1 MGNLK
6 RKLELYEK
14 IFQAFGPGVS
24 HCQVNQ
30 LATLLHVSERHVQ
43 TLLKA
48 MTAQGWIE
56 WQASSGRSKKAQLTC
71 LVEPIEACY
80 QYAQTQA
87 DAGNIEQVFSTLSFN
102 GRNAGAELQAFLS
115 NTNPSA
121 QNIAYIPFHR
131 ELEALHPQR
140 VLRRTER
147 FLVMQVCQRLTTV
160 QHGQLSG
167 DLAYHWQPNQD
178 ATQWHFQIRN
188 GVHFHNGRTLEPQD
202 IARNLNS
209 LCQSKIWR
217 RCYQHIDEVSVS
229 AGNVVVVKLNQPD
242 WHLPRLLARAEAS
255 VFDPSS
261 PTDRLIGSG
270 AFSLDIFSGK
280 MLRLSRN
287 SAYSHSTPILN
298 RVELWVYP
306 EWAQSKACAQNQVCV
321 KLPEKTTTV
330 RGDGHA
336 SQPEF
341 GSTFFKIQSPMLSKT
356 VREFTVEDT
365 SECQTLFEQLSV
377 SGDRKTSVEYG
388 HYLTNYLTTKDVA
401 LCSIIDENDTFTSW
415 LSFFRRFPFKD
426 LALPAEMLEKIEQ
439 GLASIRNQ
447 PNVKLAI
454 NTLLELKHWL
464 NDSGVVVEL
473 KQEAFNLEVS
483 EKIHGAQVNG
493 FGWCDLDKLW
503 INHL

>member
-24 HCQVNQ
+24 HCQINQ
-30 LATLLHVSERHVQ
+30 LAPLLHVSERHVQ

-56 WQASSGRSKKAQLTC
+56 WKASSGRSKKAQLTC

-80 QYAQTQA
+80 QYAQAQA

-115 NTNPSA
+115 STNPSA

-147 FLVMQVCQRLTTV
+147 FLVMQICQRLTSV
-160 QHGQLSG
+160 KHGQLSG

-178 ATQWHFQIRN
+178 ATQWRFQIRN
-188 GVHFHNGRTLEPQD
+188 GVQLHNGRTLEPQD

-209 LCQSKIWR
+209 LCQSKIWC

-229 AGNVVVVKLNQPD
+229 TGNVVVVKLNQPD
-242 WHLPRLLARAEAS
+242 WHLPRLLARVETS
-255 VFDPSS
+255 VFDHSS

-270 AFSLDIFSGK
+270 AFSLDIFSSK

-321 KLPEKTTTV
+321 KLPEKTITV
-330 RGDGHA
+330 RGDDHS
-336 SQPEF
+336 SQPDF
-341 GSTFFKIQSPMLSKT
+341 GSTFFKIQSPMSSKT

-377 SGDRKTSVEYG
+377 PSDHKTSVEYG
-388 HYLTNYLTTKDVA
+388 HYLITKDVA

-415 LSFFRRFPFKD
+415 LSFFTRFPFED
-426 LALPAEMLEKIEQ
+426 LALPSEMLEKIQQ
-439 GLASIRNQ
+439 GLAAIRNQ
-447 PNVKLAI
+447 PNFELAM
-454 NTLLELKHWL
+454 NALLALRHWL
-464 NDSGVVVEL
+464 HETGIVVEL

-493 FGWCDLDKLW
+493 FGWCELDKLW
-503 INHL
+503 ISHL

>member
-48 MTAQGWIE
+48 MTTQGWIN

-71 LVEPIEACY
+71 LIEPIEACY

-102 GRNAGAELQAFLS
+102 DRNAGAELQAFLS
-115 NTNPSA
+115 NTNLSA

-131 ELEALHPQR
+131 KLEALHPPR

-147 FLVMQVCQRLTTV
+147 FLVMQICQRLTSV
-160 QHGQLSG
+160 KHGKLSG
-167 DLAYHWQPNQD
+167 DLAYHWQPNED

-188 GVHFHNGRTLEPQD
+188 GVRFHNGRTLEPQD

-242 WHLPRLLARAEAS
+242 WHLPRLLSRVEAS

-270 AFSLDIFSGK
+270 AFSLDIFSSK

-287 SAYSHSTPILN
+287 CAYSHSAPILN

-330 RGDGHA
+330 RGDDHS
-336 SQPEF
+336 SQPDF
-341 GSTFFKIQSPMLSKT
+341 GSTFFKIQNPALIKT
-356 VREFTVEDT
+356 DREFTVEDT
-365 SECQTLFEQLSV
+365 SECQTLFEQLSK
-377 SGDRKTSVEYG
+377 SGDHKTNVEYG
-388 HYLTNYLTTKDVA
+388 HYLTTKDVA

-415 LSFFRRFPFKD
+415 LSFFTRFPFED
-426 LALPAEMLEKIEQ
+426 LALPAEMLKKIEQ

-447 PNVKLAI
+447 PNFELAM
-454 NTLLELKHWL
+454 NALLALRHCL
-464 NDSGVVVEL
+464 NDSGVMVEL
-473 KQEAFNLEVS
+473 KHEAFNLEVS

-493 FGWCDLDKLW
+493 FGWCELDELW
-503 INHL
+503 TNHL

>member
-43 TLLKA
+43 TLIKA
-48 MTAQGWIE
+48 MTAQGWLE

-115 NTNPSA
+115 NTNSSA

-147 FLVMQVCQRLTTV
+147 FLVMQICQRLTSV
-160 QHGQLSG
+160 KHGKLSG
-167 DLAYHWQPNQD
+167 DLAYHWQPNED

-188 GVHFHNGRTLEPQD
+188 GVRFHNGRTLEPQD
-202 IARNLNS
+202 IACNLNS

-217 RCYQHIDEVSVS
+217 RCYQHIDEVSAS

-242 WHLPRLLARAEAS
+242 WHLPRLLSRVEAS

-270 AFSLDIFSGK
+270 AFSLNIFSSK
-280 MLRLSRN
+280 MLRLNRN

-330 RGDGHA
+330 RGDDHY
-336 SQPEF
+336 SQPDF
-341 GSTFFKIQSPMLSKT
+341 GSTFFKIQNPMLSNT
-356 VREFTVEDT
+356 ISEFTVEDT
-365 SECQTLFEQLSV
+365 SECQALFDQLSV
-377 SGDRKTSVEYG
+377 SGDSKTNVEYG
-388 HYLTNYLTTKDVA
+388 HYLTTKDVA
-401 LCSIIDENDTFTSW
+401 LCSIIDENDPFTSW
-415 LSFFRRFPFKD
+415 LSFFTRFPFEE
-426 LALPAEMLEKIEQ
+426 LALPAEMLETIEQ
-439 GLASIRNQ
+439 YLASIRSQ
-447 PNVKLAI
+447 PNFELAM
-454 NTLLELKHWL
+454 NALLALKHWL
-464 NDSGVVVEL
+464 NNSGVVVEL

-493 FGWCDLDKLW
+493 FGWCELDQLW

>member
-48 MTAQGWIE
+48 MTTQGWIE

-115 NTNPSA
+115 STNPSA

-147 FLVMQVCQRLTTV
+147 FLVMQVCQRITTV
-160 QHGQLSG
+160 QHGKLSG

-188 GVHFHNGRTLEPQD
+188 GVQFHNGRTLEPQD

-217 RCYQHIDEVSVS
+217 RCYQHIDEVSIA

-270 AFSLDIFSGK
+270 AFSLDIFSSK

-287 SAYSHSTPILN
+287 NAYSQSTPILN

-330 RGDGHA
+330 RGDDHA
-336 SQPEF
+336 SKPEF
-341 GSTFFKIQSPMLSKT
+341 GSTFFKIQNPVLSKT
-356 VREFTVEDT
+356 EREFTVEDT
-365 SECQTLFEQLSV
+365 SECQTLFDQLSV
-377 SGDRKTSVEYG
+377 SGDSKTNVEYG
-388 HYLTNYLTTKDVA
+388 HYLTTKDVV
-401 LCSIIDENDTFTSW
+401 LCSIIDESDTFTSW
-415 LSFFRRFPFKD
+415 LSFFTRFPFED

-447 PNVKLAI
+447 PNFKLAM

-493 FGWCDLDKLW
+493 FGWCELDKLW
-503 INHL
+503 ISHL

>member
-80 QYAQTQA
+80 RYAQTQA
-87 DAGNIEQVFSTLSFN
+87 DAGNIEQVFGTLSFN

-147 FLVMQVCQRLTTV
+147 FLVMQVCQRLTSV
-160 QHGQLSG
+160 KHGKLSG

-188 GVHFHNGRTLEPQD
+188 GVQFHNGRTLEPQD

-209 LCQSKIWR
+209 LCQSKSWR
-217 RCYQHIDEVSVS
+217 RCYQHIDEVSIA

-255 VFDPSS
+255 VFDNSS

-270 AFSLDIFSGK
+270 AFSLDIFSSK

-287 SAYSHSTPILN
+287 NAYSQSTPILN
-298 RVELWVYP
+298 RIELWVYP

-330 RGDGHA
+330 RGDDHY
-336 SQPEF
+336 SKPEF
-341 GSTFFKIQSPMLSKT
+341 GSTFFKIQNPTLSKT
-356 VREFTVEDT
+356 EREFTVEDT

-377 SGDRKTSVEYG
+377 SGDYKTSVEYG
-388 HYLTNYLTTKDVA
+388 HYLTTKDVA

-415 LSFFRRFPFKD
+415 LSFFSRFPFED
-426 LALPAEMLEKIEQ
+426 LALPSEMLKTIEQ
-439 GLASIRNQ
+439 GLASITSQ
-447 PNVKLAI
+447 PNFELAM

-493 FGWCDLDKLW
+493 FGWCELDQLW
-503 INHL
+503 ISHL

>member
-48 MTAQGWIE
+48 MTTQGWIE

-115 NTNPSA
+115 STNPSA

-160 QHGQLSG
+160 QHGKLSG

-188 GVHFHNGRTLEPQD
+188 GVQFHNGRTLEPQD

-217 RCYQHIDEVSVS
+217 RCYQHIDEVSIA

-270 AFSLDIFSGK
+270 AFSLDIFSSK

-287 SAYSHSTPILN
+287 NAYSQSTPILN

-330 RGDGHA
+330 RCDNHA
-336 SQPEF
+336 SQPDF

-377 SGDRKTSVEYG
+377 SGDSKTSVEYG
-388 HYLTNYLTTKDVA
+388 HYLTTKDVA

-415 LSFFRRFPFKD
+415 LSFFSRFPFED

-447 PNVKLAI
+447 PNVELAM
-454 NTLLELKHWL
+454 NALLELKHWL

-483 EKIHGAQVNG
+483 EKIHGAQVDG
-493 FGWCDLDKLW
+493 FGWCELDKLW
-503 INHL
+503 ISHL

>member
-56 WQASSGRSKKAQLTC
+56 WQASSGRSKKTQLTC

-87 DAGNIEQVFSTLSFN
+87 DAGNIEQVFNTLSFN

-147 FLVMQVCQRLTTV
+147 FLVMQICQRLTSV
-160 QHGQLSG
+160 KHGKLSG
-167 DLAYHWQPNQD
+167 DLAYHWQPNED

-188 GVHFHNGRTLEPQD
+188 GVLFHNGRTLEPQD

-217 RCYQHIDEVSVS
+217 RCYQHIDEVSAS
-229 AGNVVVVKLNQPD
+229 TGNVVVVKLNQPD
-242 WHLPRLLARAEAS
+242 WHLPRLLSRVEAS

-270 AFSLDIFSGK
+270 AFSLDIFSSK

-287 SAYSHSTPILN
+287 STYSHSTPILN
-298 RVELWVYP
+298 RIELWVYP
-306 EWAQSKACAQNQVCV
+306 EWAPGKACAQNQVCV

-330 RGDGHA
+330 RGDYHS
-336 SQPEF
+336 SQPDSC
-341 GSTFFKIQSPMLSKT
+341 STFFKIQNPALTKSL
-356 VREFTVEDT
+356 REFTVEDT
-365 SECQTLFEQLSV
+365 SECQALFEQLSV
-377 SGDRKTSVEYG
+377 SGDHKTSVEYG
-388 HYLTNYLTTKDVA
+388 HYLTTKDVA
-401 LCSIIDENDTFTSW
+401 LCSIIDENDTFSSW
-415 LSFFRRFPFKD
+415 LSFFSRFPFES
-426 LALPAEMLEKIEQ
+426 LSLPTEMLNTIEQ
-439 GLASIRNQ
+439 GLASIRSQ
-447 PNVKLAI
+447 PNFELAM
-454 NTLLELKHWL
+454 NALLALKHWL
-464 NDSGVVVEL
+464 NHSGVVIEL
-473 KQEAFNLEVS
+473 KQEVFNLEIS
-483 EKIHGAQVNG
+483 EKIHSAQVNG
-493 FGWCDLDKLW
+493 FGWCELDQLW

>member
-115 NTNPSA
+115 NTNSSA

-147 FLVMQVCQRLTTV
+147 FLVMQVCQRLTSV
-160 QHGQLSG
+160 KHGKLSG
-167 DLAYHWQPNQD
+167 DLAYHWQPNED
-178 ATQWHFQIRN
+178 ATRWHFQIRN
-188 GVHFHNGRTLEPQD
+188 GVHFHKGRTLEPQD

-217 RCYQHIDEVSVS
+217 RCYQHIDEVSAS

-242 WHLPRLLARAEAS
+242 WHLPRLLSRVEAS

-270 AFSLDIFSGK
+270 AFSLDIFSSK

-321 KLPEKTTTV
+321 KLPEKTTNV
-330 RGDGHA
+330 RGGDHY
-336 SQPEF
+336 SKPEF
-341 GSTFFKIQSPMLSKT
+341 GSTFFKIQNPALSKT
-356 VREFTVEDT
+356 EREFTVEDT
-365 SECQTLFEQLSV
+365 SECQALFELLSV
-377 SGDRKTSVEYG
+377 SGDHKTSVEYG
-388 HYLTNYLTTKDVA
+388 NYLTSYLTTKDVV
-401 LCSIIDENDTFTSW
+401 LCSIIDENDPFTSW
-415 LSFFRRFPFKD
+415 LSFFTRFPFED
-426 LALPAEMLEKIEQ
+426 LALPAEMLEKIQQ
-439 GLASIRNQ
+439 GLAEIRNQ
-447 PNVKLAI
+447 PNFELAM
-454 NTLLELKHWL
+454 NALLAFKHWL
-464 NDSGVVVEL
+464 NATGNVVEL

-493 FGWCDLDKLW
+493 FGWCELDQLW
-503 INHL
+503 IN

>member
-24 HCQVNQ
+24 RCQVSQ
-30 LATLLHVSERHVQ
+30 LAALLHVSERHVQ

-48 MTAQGWIE
+48 MTTQGWIE

-80 QYAQTQA
+80 QYAKTQA
-87 DAGNIEQVFSTLSFN
+87 DTGNIEQVFSTLGFN
-102 GRNAGAELQAFLS
+102 GRNAGSELQAFLS

-131 ELEALHPQR
+131 KLEALHPQR

-147 FLVMQVCQRLTTV
+147 FLVMQVCQRLTSV

-167 DLAYHWQPNQD
+167 DLAYHWQANQD

-217 RCYQHIDEVSVS
+217 RCYQHIDEVSVL

-242 WHLPRLLARAEAS
+242 WHLPRLLAKAEAS
-255 VFDPSS
+255 IFDHSS

-270 AFSLDIFSGK
+270 AFSLDIFSSN

-298 RVELWVYP
+298 RVEFWVYP

-321 KLPEKTTTV
+321 KLPEKTITV
-330 RGDGHA
+330 RCDDHS
-336 SQPEF
+336 SQPDF
-341 GSTFFKIQSPMLSKT
+341 GSTFFKIQNPTLSKT
-356 VREFTVEDT
+356 VHEFTVEDT

-377 SGDRKTSVEYG
+377 SGDSKTSVEYG
-388 HYLTNYLTTKDVA
+388 HYLTTKDVA

-415 LSFFRRFPFKD
+415 LSFFIRFPFED
-426 LALPAEMLEKIEQ
+426 LALPAEVLETIEQ

-447 PNVKLAI
+447 PNFELAM
-454 NTLLELKHWL
+454 NTLLALKHWL
-464 NDSGVVVEL
+464 NDSEVVVEL
-473 KQEAFNLEVS
+473 KQEAFNLQVS

-493 FGWCDLDKLW
+493 FGWCELDQLW
-503 INHL
+503 ISHF

>member
-43 TLLKA
+43 NLLKA

-147 FLVMQVCQRLTTV
+147 FLVMQVCQRLTSV
-160 QHGQLSG
+160 KHGKLSG
-167 DLAYHWQPNQD
+167 DLAYHWQANQD

-188 GVHFHNGRTLEPQD
+188 GVHFHNGRTLEPHD

-270 AFSLDIFSGK
+270 AFSLDIFSNK

-330 RGDGHA
+330 RNDDHS
-336 SQPEF
+336 SQPDF
-341 GSTFFKIQSPMLSKT
+341 GSTFFKIQNPTLSKA

-377 SGDRKTSVEYG
+377 SGDNKTSVEYG
-388 HYLTNYLTTKDVA
+388 HYLTNFLTTKDVT
-401 LCSIIDENDTFTSW
+401 LCSIIDENDTFTAW
-415 LSFFRRFPFKD
+415 LSFFTRFPFED
-426 LALPAEMLEKIEQ
+426 LTLPSEMLEKIEQ
-439 GLASIRNQ
+439 GLASITNQ
-447 PNVKLAI
+447 PNFELAM
-454 NTLLELKHWL
+454 NALLELKHWL

-493 FGWCDLDKLW
+493 FGWCELDKLW
-503 INHL
+503 ISHL

>member
-115 NTNPSA
+115 STNPSA

-160 QHGQLSG
+160 QHGKLSG

-188 GVHFHNGRTLEPQD
+188 GVQFHNGRTLEPQD

-217 RCYQHIDEVSVS
+217 RCYQHIDEVSIA

-270 AFSLDIFSGK
+270 AFSLDIFSSK

-287 SAYSHSTPILN
+287 NAYSQSTPILN

-330 RGDGHA
+330 RCDNHA
-336 SQPEF
+336 SQPDF

-377 SGDRKTSVEYG
+377 SGDSKTSVEYG
-388 HYLTNYLTTKDVA
+388 HYLTTKDVA

-415 LSFFRRFPFKD
+415 LSFFSRFPFED

-447 PNVKLAI
+447 PNVELAM
-454 NTLLELKHWL
+454 NALLELKHWL

-483 EKIHGAQVNG
+483 EKIHSAQVNG
-493 FGWCDLDKLW
+493 FGWCELDQLW

>member
-115 NTNPSA
+115 NTNSSA

-147 FLVMQVCQRLTTV
+147 FLVMQVCQRLTSV
-160 QHGQLSG
+160 KHGKLSG
-167 DLAYHWQPNQD
+167 DLAYHWQPNED
-178 ATQWHFQIRN
+178 ATRWHFQIRN
-188 GVHFHNGRTLEPQD
+188 GVHFHKGRTLEPQD

-217 RCYQHIDEVSVS
+217 RCYQHIDEVSAS

-242 WHLPRLLARAEAS
+242 WHLPRLLSRVEAS

-270 AFSLDIFSGK
+270 AFSLDIFSSK

-321 KLPEKTTTV
+321 KLPEKTTNV
-330 RGDGHA
+330 RGGDHY
-336 SQPEF
+336 SKPEF
-341 GSTFFKIQSPMLSKT
+341 GSTFFKIQNPALSKT
-356 VREFTVEDT
+356 EREFTVEDT
-365 SECQTLFEQLSV
+365 SECQALFELLSV
-377 SGDRKTSVEYG
+377 SGDHKTSVEYG
-388 HYLTNYLTTKDVA
+388 NYLTSYLTTKDVV
-401 LCSIIDENDTFTSW
+401 LCSIIDENDPFTSW
-415 LSFFRRFPFKD
+415 LSFFTRFPFED
-426 LALPAEMLEKIEQ
+426 LALPAEMLEKIQQ
-439 GLASIRNQ
+439 GLAEIRNQ
-447 PNVKLAI
+447 PNFELAM
-454 NTLLELKHWL
+454 NALLAFKHWL
-464 NDSGVVVEL
+464 NATGNVVEL

-493 FGWCDLDKLW
+493 FGWCELDQLW

>member
-71 LVEPIEACY
+71 LVEPIVACY

-87 DAGNIEQVFSTLSFN
+87 DAGNIEQVFNTLSFN

-160 QHGQLSG
+160 QHGKLSG
-167 DLAYHWQPNQD
+167 DLAYHWQANQD

-188 GVHFHNGRTLEPQD
+188 GIHFHNGRTLEPQD

-255 VFDPSS
+255 VFEHSS

-270 AFSLDIFSGK
+270 AFSLDIFSSN

-330 RGDGHA
+330 RGDDHY
-336 SQPEF
+336 SKPEF
-341 GSTFFKIQSPMLSKT
+341 ASTFFKIQNPALSKT
-356 VREFTVEDT
+356 EREFTVEDT
-365 SECQTLFEQLSV
+365 SECQTLFDQLSV
-377 SGDRKTSVEYG
+377 SGDHKTNVEYG
-388 HYLTNYLTTKDVA
+388 HYLTTKDVV

-415 LSFFRRFPFKD
+415 LSFFTRFPFED
-426 LALPAEMLEKIEQ
+426 LALPSEMLETIQQ
-439 GLASIRNQ
+439 GLTSIRNQ
-447 PNVKLAI
+447 PNFELAM
-454 NTLLELKHWL
+454 NALLALKHWL
-464 NDSGVVVEL
+464 HESGIVVEL

-483 EKIHGAQVNG
+483 EKIHDAQVNG
-493 FGWCDLDKLW
+493 FGWCDLDQLW

>member
-80 QYAQTQA
+80 RYAQTQA

-102 GRNAGAELQAFLS
+102 GRNAGAELQVFLS

-160 QHGQLSG
+160 QHGKLSG

-188 GVHFHNGRTLEPQD
+188 GVQFHNGRTLEPQD

-217 RCYQHIDEVSVS
+217 RCYQHIDEVSIA

-270 AFSLDIFSGK
+270 AFSLDIFSSN

-321 KLPEKTTTV
+321 KLPEKTITV
-330 RGDGHA
+330 RCDNHA
-336 SQPEF
+336 SKPDL

-365 SECQTLFEQLSV
+365 SECQTLFDQLSV
-377 SGDRKTSVEYG
+377 SGDHKTNVEYG
-388 HYLTNYLTTKDVA
+388 HYLTTKDVV

-415 LSFFRRFPFKD
+415 LSFFTRFPFED
-426 LALPAEMLEKIEQ
+426 LALPSEMPKTVEQ

-447 PNVKLAI
+447 PNVELAM
-454 NTLLELKHWL
+454 NALLELKHWL

-493 FGWCDLDKLW
+493 FGWCELDKLW
-503 INHL
+503 ISHL

>member
-56 WQASSGRSKKAQLTC
+56 WHASSGRSKKAQLTC

-115 NTNPSA
+115 NTNPLA

-147 FLVMQVCQRLTTV
+147 FLVMQTCQRLTSV

-167 DLAYHWQPNQD
+167 DLAYHWQANQD

-188 GVHFHNGRTLEPQD
+188 GVQFHNGRTLESQD

-209 LCQSKIWR
+209 LIQSKIWR

-242 WHLPRLLARAEAS
+242 WHLPRLLARVEAS
-255 VFDPSS
+255 IFDPSS
-261 PTDRLIGSG
+261 PTERLIGSG
-270 AFSLDIFSGK
+270 AFSLDIFSSK

-321 KLPEKTTTV
+321 KLPEKTVTV
-330 RGDGHA
+330 RGNDHS
-336 SQPEF
+336 SQPDF
-341 GSTFFKIQSPMLSKT
+341 GSTFFKIQNPTLSKT
-356 VREFTVEDT
+356 IREFTVEDT

-377 SGDRKTSVEYG
+377 SGDNKTNVEYG
-388 HYLTNYLTTKDVA
+388 HYLTNFLTTKDVA

-415 LSFFRRFPFKD
+415 LSFFIRFPFED
-426 LALPAEMLEKIEQ
+426 LALPAEMLETIEQ

-447 PNVKLAI
+447 PNFELAA
-454 NTLLELKHWL
+454 NTLLKLRDWL
-464 NDSGVVVEL
+464 NDSEVVVEL
-473 KQEAFNLEVS
+473 KQEVFNLQVS

-493 FGWCDLDKLW
+493 FGWCELDQLW

>member
-147 FLVMQVCQRLTTV
+147 FLVMQVCQRLTSV
-160 QHGQLSG
+160 KHGKLSG

-188 GVHFHNGRTLEPQD
+188 GVQFHNGRTLEPQD

-217 RCYQHIDEVSVS
+217 RCYQHIDEVSIA

-270 AFSLDIFSGK
+270 AFSLDIFSSK

-287 SAYSHSTPILN
+287 NAYSQSTPILN

-330 RGDGHA
+330 RCDNHA
-336 SQPEF
+336 SQPDF

-365 SECQTLFEQLSV
+365 SECQTLFDQLSV
-377 SGDRKTSVEYG
+377 SGDSKTNVEYG
-388 HYLTNYLTTKDVA
+388 HYLTTKDVV
-401 LCSIIDENDTFTSW
+401 LCSIIDESDTFTSW
-415 LSFFRRFPFKD
+415 LSFFTRFPFED

-447 PNVKLAI
+447 PNFKLAM

-493 FGWCDLDKLW
+493 FGWCELDQLW
-503 INHL
+503 ISHL

>member
-56 WQASSGRSKKAQLTC
+56 WQASSGRSKKALLTC

-87 DAGNIEQVFSTLSFN
+87 DAGNIEQVFSTLNFN

-115 NTNPSA
+115 STNPSA

-147 FLVMQVCQRLTTV
+147 FLVMHICQRLTSV
-160 QHGQLSG
+160 KHGKLSG
-167 DLAYHWQPNQD
+167 DLAYHWQPNLG

-188 GVHFHNGRTLEPQD
+188 DVRFHNGRTLEPQD

-217 RCYQHIDEVSVS
+217 RCYQHIDEVSIA

-270 AFSLDIFSGK
+270 AFSLNIFSSN

-287 SAYSHSTPILN
+287 NAYSHSTPILN

-330 RGDGHA
+330 RGDDH
-336 SQPEF
+336 SFQPDF
-341 GSTFFKIQSPMLSKT
+341 GSTFFKIQNPMLSST

-365 SECQTLFEQLSV
+365 SECQALFDQLSM
-377 SGDRKTSVEYG
+377 SGDHKTSVEYG
-388 HYLTNYLTTKDVA
+388 TYLANYLTTKDVA

-415 LSFFRRFPFKD
+415 LSFFTRFPFEE
-426 LALPAEMLEKIEQ
+426 LTLPAEMLEKIEH
-439 GLASIRNQ
+439 GLASVTNQ
-447 PNVKLAI
+447 PNVELAM
-454 NTLLELKHWL
+454 NELLALRHWL
-464 NDSGVVVEL
+464 HDSGVVVEL

-493 FGWCDLDKLW
+493 FGWCELDKLW
-503 INHL
+503 ISHL

>member
-80 QYAQTQA
+80 QYTQTQA

-147 FLVMQVCQRLTTV
+147 FLVMQVCQCLTSV
-160 QHGQLSG
+160 KHGKLSG
-167 DLAYHWQPNQD
+167 DLAYHWQPNED

-188 GVHFHNGRTLEPQD
+188 GVRFHNGRTLEPQD
-202 IARNLNS
+202 IAHNLNS

-217 RCYQHIDEVSVS
+217 RCYQHIDEVSAS

-242 WHLPRLLARAEAS
+242 WHLPRLLSRVEAS

-270 AFSLDIFSGK
+270 AFSLDIFSSK

-287 SAYSHSTPILN
+287 STYSHSTPILN

-306 EWAQSKACAQNQVCV
+306 EWAESKACAQNQVCV

-330 RGDGHA
+330 TGDDH
-336 SQPEF
+336 SFQPDF
-341 GSTFFKIQSPMLSKT
+341 GSTFFKIQNPALSKT
-356 VREFTVEDT
+356 EREFTVEDT

-377 SGDRKTSVEYG
+377 SGDHKTSVEYG
-388 HYLTNYLTTKDVA
+388 NYLTTKDVA
-401 LCSIIDENDTFTSW
+401 LCSIIDENDTFSSW
-415 LSFFRRFPFKD
+415 LSFFSRFPFES
-426 LALPAEMLEKIEQ
+426 LSLPTEMLNTIEQ
-439 GLASIRNQ
+439 GLASIRSQ
-447 PNVKLAI
+447 PNVELAM
-454 NTLLELKHWL
+454 NALLALKHWL
-464 NDSGVVVEL
+464 NDSGVVIEL
-473 KQEAFNLEVS
+473 KQEVFNLEIS
-483 EKIHGAQVNG
+483 EKIHSAQVNG
-493 FGWCDLDKLW
+493 FGWCDLDQLW

>member
-1 MGNLK
+1 MANLK

-56 WQASSGRSKKAQLTC
+56 WQASSGRSKKARLTC

-115 NTNPSA
+115 STNPSA

-147 FLVMQVCQRLTTV
+147 FLVMQICQRLTSV
-160 QHGQLSG
+160 QQGKLCG
-167 DLAYHWQPNQD
+167 DLAYHWQPNED
-178 ATQWHFQIRN
+178 ATQWNFQVRN
-188 GVHFHNGRTLEPQD
+188 DVHFHNGRSLEPQD

-209 LCQSKIWR
+209 LSQSKIWR

-229 AGNVVVVKLNQPD
+229 TGNVVVVKLNQPD
-242 WHLPRLLARAEAS
+242 WHLPRLLGRAEAS
-255 VFDPSS
+255 IFEHTSD
-261 PTDRLIGSG
+261 DRLIGAG
-270 AFSLDIFSGK
+270 AFSLDIFSSK

-287 SAYSHSTPILN
+287 NTYSHSTPILN

-306 EWAQSKACAQNQVCV
+306 EWAQSKVCAQNQVCV
-321 KLPEKTTTV
+321 KLPEKTVTLN
-330 RGDGHA
+330 RA
-336 SQPEF
+336 S
-341 GSTFFKIQSPMLSKT
+341 GSALHNCSSIFFKIQSPMLSST
-356 VREFTVEDT
+356 AREFTVEDT
-365 SECQTLFEQLSV
+365 SECQSLFEQV
-377 SGDRKTSVEYG
+377 SEPYDHKTSVKYG
-388 HYLTNYLTTKDVA
+388 HYLSTKDVA
-401 LCSIIDENDTFTSW
+401 LCSIIDENDLFTSW
-415 LSFFRRFPFKD
+415 LSFFTRFPFEK
-426 LALPAEMLEKIEQ
+426 LMLPAETLKIITQE
-439 GLASIRNQ
+439 LALIRNQ
-447 PNVKLAI
+447 PNFELAMDA
-454 NTLLELKHWL
+454 LLELKHWL
-464 NDSGVVVEL
+464 NETGIVVEL

-483 EKIHGAQVNG
+483 EKIHDAQVNG
-493 FGWCDLDKLW
+493 FGWCELDKLW
-503 INHL
+503 IGHI